1 MSSLQ
6 QALNKKSKKVE
17 KRSLA
22 KLNDLGA
29 SGSEGR
35 SVGIFENSFAH
46 GLDISELLSTNTA
59 RASGESNRTC
69 AAEDLLRI
77 KEVERR
83 QRQIHEEE
91 EGKMYEALQ
100 KRLVSL
106 KDSNSKDKEKK
117 RSSFE
122 IGDALVRMHGTDD
135 TAASI
140 LSRKKTNSR
149 KKRTSHSKTN
159 KSSLAAKKSRRA
171 KF

>member
-6 QALNKKSKKVE
+6 QALKNSSNKVE

-22 KLNDLGA
+22 KLNNFVA
-29 SGSEGR
+29 SGIEVR
-35 SVGIFENSFAH
+35 SVGTFENSFAH

-59 RASGESNRTC
+59 TAIGQSNRTS
-69 AAEDLLRI
+69 AAEELLKI

-91 EGKMYEALQ
+91 EGKMHEALQ

-106 KDSNSKDKEKK
+106 KDSNSKDKERK

-122 IGDALVRMHGTDD
+122 IGDALLRMHGTDD
-135 TAASI
+135 KAASI
-140 LSRKKTNSR
+140 LSRKNTNSR
-149 KKRTSHSKTN
+149 KKRMNNSKTN
-159 KSSLAAKKSRRA
+159 KSSLASKKSRRT